1 MVDLSLKYLN
11 SSFELNNSHWTE
23 IIENLSDVCQLRI
36 NGSMFTGTE
45 TDKVLKLKIRKLKN
59 EQIFN
64 FLLKSHHN
72 ILSFVF
78 MILGKKIKYT
88 VKISYTVYRFCK
100 SNLNFKSSCQL
111 VQQKMANILIFQK
124 DTNYMYQIYYFFS
137 YRTFPSGWKESSHFL
152 LALLVYQVQI
162 FLYILTDIIFQYL
175 FVVTFM

>member
-11 SSFELNNSHWTE
+11 SSFELNNSHWAE

-124 DTNYMYQIYYFFS
+124 DTNYMQYTIFFCI
-137 YRTFPSGWKESSHFL
+137 ELFL
-152 LALLVYQVQI
+152 LGGRSLLISYWHYWYTRYKYSCI
-162 FLYILTDIIFQYL
+162 F
-175 FVVTFM
+175 